1 MAERDEPDRPLWL
14 PPRPPEP
21 EPERPL
27 GPEGFLP
34 PRPPGDAP
42 PAGQWKPSSVPPPA
56 TRGSVPPP
64 RPAPWTP
71 PPGVELAGWWS
82 RAGAA
87 LLDSVIIAAIALTGL
102 LPLLVV
108 AETVDDGELT
118 VGAVLAVFVMLVLGL
133 AAAVLYAPFVM
144 SRTDGQTLGKM
155 AAGIRVIRIS
165 GGPVDFGYA
174 FLREIVVKTLAVG
187 VAGSATVGI
196 ANAADIL
203 WPLWDDQNRALH
215 DMVVQSR
222 VVRSR

>member
-1 MAERDEPDRPLWL
+1 MAREHEQDRPLWL

-34 PRPPGDAP
+34 PRPPGEAP
-42 PAGQWKPSSVPPPA
+42 PAGQWQPSSVAPPAPRASVPPP
-56 TRGSVPPP
+56 GQ
-64 RPAPWTP
+64 APLTP
-71 PPGVELAGWWS
+71 PPGVVLAGWWP
-82 RAGAA
+82 RVGAA
-87 LLDSVIIAAIALTGL
+87 LLDSVIVAGIVLAAL
-102 LPLLVV
+102 LPLLVINT
-108 AETVDDGELT
+108 TVEDGELGLGT
-118 VGAVLAVFVMLVLGL
+118 GLAVFVLFILGF

-155 AAGIRVIRIS
+155 ALGIRVIRIS
-165 GGPVDFGYA
+165 GGPIDFGYA

-187 VAGSATVGI
+187 IAGSATIGI

-203 WPLWDDQNRALH
+203 WPIWDDQNRALH

-222 VVRSR
+222 VVLSH